1 MAQAFYI
8 ENLSESDDE
17 SVEPKMK
24 AKRGKGRVY
33 EAFVSMTSSDQAIA
47 KLKSQFAGAYWKRN
61 VTVGDTVWYQCKCCE
76 KKLKLQLIDNSG
88 RCVVSLEN
96 DFFNTNH
103 DHQNEEEGQKRF
115 ES

>member
-33 EAFVSMTSSDQAIA
+33 ETFVSMTSADIVKAH
-47 KLKSQFAGAYWKRN
+47 KPLLHLNQF
-61 VTVGDTVWYQCKCCE
+61 
-76 KKLKLQLIDNSG
+76 
-88 RCVVSLEN
+88 
-96 DFFNTNH
+96 
-103 DHQNEEEGQKRF
+103 
-115 ES
+115 